1 MLRGPPLLATLS
13 HEQATCLNAKLQA
26 LDHQKHPKWRLIGHP
41 SKVDSA
47 KQWYATGPHPVQAVR
62 SCSFPECMVL
72 RCSESLADQAV
83 DDFLVNVPNKTKL
96 SLGIKQSFALVA
108 AMVKAHSCLKIDFQ
122 VYLRN
127 DGTVLNIDLDRCDD
141 PISKEEKIKLADGQF
156 HMCSRLSYSLNRIRF
171 ENELRM
177 SVESRHLTHSRQG

>member
-1 MLRGPPLLATLS
+1 
-13 HEQATCLNAKLQA
+13 
-26 LDHQKHPKWRLIGHP
+26 
-41 SKVDSA
+41 
-47 KQWYATGPHPVQAVR
+47 
-62 SCSFPECMVL
+62 
-72 RCSESLADQAV
+72 
-83 DDFLVNVPNKTKL
+83 
-96 SLGIKQSFALVA
+96 
-108 AMVKAHSCLKIDFQ
+108 MVKAHPCLKIDFQ

-127 DGTVLNIDLDRCDD
+127 DGAVLNIDLDRCDD